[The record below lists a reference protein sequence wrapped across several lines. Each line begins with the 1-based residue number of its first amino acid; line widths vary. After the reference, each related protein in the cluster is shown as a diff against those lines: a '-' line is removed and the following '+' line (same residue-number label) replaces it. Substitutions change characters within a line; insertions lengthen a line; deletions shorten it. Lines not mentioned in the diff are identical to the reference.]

1 MVRMI
6 AFPANPTLNQEYE
19 APDGRLWRFNGFAWV
34 AFSPPLTA
42 DKITDF
48 TEAVVAA
55 AAPGNSALDARVTS
69 LETSIDCGVY

>member
-1 MVRMI
+1 MI

-34 AFSPPLTA
+34 GFSAPLTA

-55 AAPGNSALDARVTS
+55 VSVFDAG
-69 LETSIDCGVY
+69 EY